1 MAEGRWK
8 MADGRRKTRFLP
20 YAGGR
25 LRGGELCSGWPEGG
39 LPFHHANI
47 VIIIEISPTSNF
59 FPLFSQNNSSYNV
72 VVAAVS
78 YK

>member
-1 MAEGRWK
+1 MEGYGGASFAR
-8 MADGRRKTRFLP
+8 DGQR
-20 YAGGR
+20 
-25 LRGGELCSGWPEGG
+25 G

-47 VIIIEISPTSNF
+47 VIINEISPTSNF